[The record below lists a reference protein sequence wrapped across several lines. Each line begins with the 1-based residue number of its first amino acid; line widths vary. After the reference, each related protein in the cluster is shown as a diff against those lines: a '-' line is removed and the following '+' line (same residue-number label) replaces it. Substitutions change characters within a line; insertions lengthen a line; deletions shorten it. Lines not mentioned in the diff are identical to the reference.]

1 MKKIIIN
8 KKELVKLPK
17 PDNGI
22 VAFQLIEFVVNFYGK
37 VMIMTHDTK
46 IMENGKQFVID
57 GCGFIPQG
65 FEIEN

>member
-1 MKKIIIN
+1 
-8 KKELVKLPK
+8 
-17 PDNGI
+17 
-22 VAFQLIEFVVNFYGK
+22 
-37 VMIMTHDTK
+37 MIMTHDTK